1 MQVLSF
7 VYIQLNYMYIIRAK
21 KFKSWNKGIR
31 IFLYWGF
38 FCNCWFDKDINI
50 VSHLINIISIR
61 KIKAEHVRCHT
72 SISWWWKIYF
82 YYLIWFFIMSF
93 FLLDG
98 TCHLTVDN
106 LLSVNLYFFPFISLS
121 YLQKW
126 TLILIVISVFD
137 SFILVL
143 IFIFFF
149 IKVLFVFNLIF
160 QFNFNFFKLIFF
172 FSWFF
177 CQKFYS

>member
-1 MQVLSF
+1 
-7 VYIQLNYMYIIRAK
+7 MYIIRAK

-61 KIKAEHVRCHT
+61 KIKAHVRACETPHYLDGT
-72 SISWWWKIYF
+72 SSTSWWWKIYF
-82 YYLIWFFIMSF
+82 YYLIWFFVVSF

-98 TCHLTVDN
+98 TYHFTVDN

-121 YLQKW
+121 YLKKW
-126 TLILIVISVFD
+126 TLVLIVISVSD
-137 SFILVL
+137 SFILIL
-143 IFIFFF
+143 IFVFF
-149 IKVLFVFNLIF
+149 IKILFVFNLIF
-160 QFNFNFFKLIFF
+160 QFNFKFFNLIFF
-172 FSWFF
+172 
-177 CQKFYS
+177 